1 MLIPKATHLVERV
14 TERLLRSGALDDSA
28 AQLLGQPAGQA
39 TNGTPLAPTTSVA
52 VDGPTAAVFAPDP
65 VDGVSVEAG
74 TEVPAATPAA
84 PAAAPTPVAALRVA
98 LPTPAPSASAP
109 SAPTTPALAP
119 PARTPAQRS
128 SLFSPPPFAATPPPT
143 VAGVTPAA
151 ARPVLPVA
159 RPLLPSAAPMVGAL
173 VSPLARSSEAMQR
186 TVGATSLPGMS
197 GMLAPTIPGQ
207 VRTAGLP
214 IGQSGLPDRTAD
226 IPLSAPSLVPR
237 GALTDPA
244 AGMLQGPV
252 SIDAVSLERAGMVD
266 WSRTRTRISEE
277 FRLVQRQIIRS
288 AFGPGAEPGFSNLLL
303 VTSAR
308 PGEGKSFMSTNLA
321 GSIAR
326 QGDHHVLLVDSDSKR
341 DSICYSLGL
350 AQARGL
356 LDLAANPKLD
366 PAPLIV
372 KTPIER
378 LSILPVGRER
388 ERSAELFS
396 TKEMT
401 RLIQSLGRR
410 YADRLLILDAPPCLS
425 TSDPAVLAQV
435 VGQILFVVEADRT
448 QRDEIEASLDL
459 IQACPTITMVLNK
472 QQISSRYTFGAYSSY
487 YSS

>member
-1 MLIPKATHLVERV
+1 MQPVMLIPKASHLVERV
-14 TERLLRSGALDDSA
+14 AERLLRSGALDESS
-28 AQLLGQPAGQA
+28 AQLLRQPGGEAPGGEAASDAAAGDAPAGGEVA
-39 TNGTPLAPTTSVA
+39 SNG
-52 VDGPTAAVFAPDP
+52 
-65 VDGVSVEAG
+65 
-74 TEVPAATPAA
+74 
-84 PAAAPTPVAALRVA
+84 
-98 LPTPAPSASAP
+98 
-109 SAPTTPALAP
+109 P
-119 PARTPAQRS
+119 PQRS
-128 SLFSPPPFAATPPPT
+128 SLFMPPPSLARAPPRAFPVAAG
-143 VAGVTPAA
+143 GVSPRGTGPAPSSDPTPAGGVDPTPTSGDGPTPTGGEGPTPTSGDPGPA
-151 ARPVLPVA
+151 APPLAAPAIHGQPGQATAPGRPEDFSLPVS
-159 RPLLPSAAPMVGAL
+159 RPN
-173 VSPLARSSEAMQR
+173 PLA
-186 TVGATSLPGMS
+186 G
-197 GMLAPTIPGQ
+197 LA
-207 VRTAGLP
+207 
-214 IGQSGLPDRTAD
+214 
-226 IPLSAPSLVPR
+226 
-237 GALTDPA
+237 DPA
-244 AGMLQGPV
+244 AGMLQGPASV
-252 SIDAVSLERAGMVD
+252 DAVSLERAGMVD

-308 PGEGKSFMSTNLA
+308 PGEGKSFMATNLS

-326 QGDHHVLLVDSDSKR
+326 QGDHHVLLVDADSKR

-350 AQARGL
+350 AQSRGL

>member
-1 MLIPKATHLVERV
+1 MLIPKASHLVERV
-14 TERLLRSGALDDSA
+14 AERLLRSGALEDSS
-28 AQLLGQPAGQA
+28 AQLLRQPSVEPAGDASVQGA
-39 TNGTPLAPTTSVA
+39 TLV
-52 VDGPTAAVFAPDP
+52 
-65 VDGVSVEAG
+65 
-74 TEVPAATPAA
+74 A
-84 PAAAPTPVAALRVA
+84 PAPVAA
-98 LPTPAPSASAP
+98 
-109 SAPTTPALAP
+109 
-119 PARTPAQRS
+119 PAQRS
-128 SLFSPPPFAATPPPT
+128 SLFAAPALPTKAVPPVVAPALGASVSLSGLGSSAGDGTFPAGDDTFSGTTPLAAPAVLGQSRTLSPST
-143 VAGVTPAA
+143 VLDRPADYGAGVA
-151 ARPVLPVA
+151 
-159 RPLLPSAAPMVGAL
+159 
-173 VSPLARSSEAMQR
+173 
-186 TVGATSLPGMS
+186 SLGLR
-197 GMLAPTIPGQ
+197 GG
-207 VRTAGLP
+207 TA
-214 IGQSGLPDRTAD
+214 
-226 IPLSAPSLVPR
+226 
-237 GALTDPA
+237 DPA
-244 AGMLQGPV
+244 AGMLQGPS

-288 AFGPGAEPGFSNLLL
+288 AFGPGAEPGFSNLLM

-326 QGDHHVLLVDSDSKR
+326 QGDHHVLLVDADSKR

>member
-1 MLIPKATHLVERV
+1 MLIPKASHLVERAA
-14 TERLLRSGALDDSA
+14 ERLLKSGALDQSA
-28 AQLLGQPAGQA
+28 AHLLQPG
-39 TNGTPLAPTTSVA
+39 
-52 VDGPTAAVFAPDP
+52 
-65 VDGVSVEAG
+65 
-74 TEVPAATPAA
+74 AA
-84 PAAAPTPVAALRVA
+84 PADDAGPIE
-98 LPTPAPSASAP
+98 
-109 SAPTTPALAP
+109 
-119 PARTPAQRS
+119 PAQPAFGRRS
-128 SLFSPPPFAATPPPT
+128 SLFAPP
-143 VAGVTPAA
+143 PAA
-151 ARPVLPVA
+151 AVPEAPQPVHAGADRPTPATALGASQAAAVMTSPPILGQAASQASGVQAAVLERPTGPSITSAPGSVLPNGPAAAFAGSAFAA
-159 RPLLPSAAPMVGAL
+159 RAPV
-173 VSPLARSSEAMQR
+173 
-186 TVGATSLPGMS
+186 
-197 GMLAPTIPGQ
+197 
-207 VRTAGLP
+207 
-214 IGQSGLPDRTAD
+214 
-226 IPLSAPSLVPR
+226 
-237 GALTDPA
+237 DPA

-277 FRLVQRQIIRS
+277 FRLVQRQILRS

-326 QGDHHVLLVDSDSKR
+326 QGDHHVLLIDADSKR

-350 AQARGL
+350 AQSRGL

-366 PAPLIV
+366 PAPLII

-378 LSILPVGRER
+378 LSIMPVGRER

-459 IQACPTITMVLNK
+459 IQACPSITLVLNK

>member
-1 MLIPKATHLVERV
+1 
-14 TERLLRSGALDDSA
+14 
-28 AQLLGQPAGQA
+28 
-39 TNGTPLAPTTSVA
+39 
-52 VDGPTAAVFAPDP
+52 
-65 VDGVSVEAG
+65 
-74 TEVPAATPAA
+74 
-84 PAAAPTPVAALRVA
+84 
-98 LPTPAPSASAP
+98 
-109 SAPTTPALAP
+109 
-119 PARTPAQRS
+119 
-128 SLFSPPPFAATPPPT
+128 
-143 VAGVTPAA
+143 
-151 ARPVLPVA
+151 
-159 RPLLPSAAPMVGAL
+159 
-173 VSPLARSSEAMQR
+173 
-186 TVGATSLPGMS
+186 
-197 GMLAPTIPGQ
+197 
-207 VRTAGLP
+207 
-214 IGQSGLPDRTAD
+214 
-226 IPLSAPSLVPR
+226 
-237 GALTDPA
+237 
-244 AGMLQGPV
+244 
-252 SIDAVSLERAGMVD
+252 MVD

-277 FRLVQRQIIRS
+277 FRLVQRQILRS

-308 PGEGKSFMSTNLA
+308 PGEGKSFMATNLS

-326 QGDHHVLLVDSDSKR
+326 QGDHHVLLVDADSKR

-356 LDLAANPKLD
+356 LDLVANPKLD
-366 PAPLIV
+366 PSPLIV
-372 KTPIER
+372 RTPIER

>member
-1 MLIPKATHLVERV
+1 MLIPKASHLVERV
-14 TERLLRSGALDDSA
+14 AERLLRSGALDDTA
-28 AQLLGQPAGQA
+28 AQLMQPGGSSAPGAETAPPAG
-39 TNGTPLAPTTSVA
+39 LAA
-52 VDGPTAAVFAPDP
+52 GPAPRSALFAPPPLPPARD
-65 VDGVSVEAG
+65 DG
-74 TEVPAATPAA
+74 AT
-84 PAAAPTPVAALRVA
+84 AALR
-98 LPTPAPSASAP
+98 
-109 SAPTTPALAP
+109 
-119 PARTPAQRS
+119 
-128 SLFSPPPFAATPPPT
+128 
-143 VAGVTPAA
+143 
-151 ARPVLPVA
+151 
-159 RPLLPSAAPMVGAL
+159 
-173 VSPLARSSEAMQR
+173 
-186 TVGATSLPGMS
+186 
-197 GMLAPTIPGQ
+197 
-207 VRTAGLP
+207 
-214 IGQSGLPDRTAD
+214 
-226 IPLSAPSLVPR
+226 
-237 GALTDPA
+237 PA
-244 AGMLQGPV
+244 AGPALDEAATITARPPPPGLALPAQARVLGQFAAQPAMPERPPANPGNQRMPGPDASTGLLQGPQ
-252 SIDAVSLERAGMVD
+252 SIDAMSLERAGMVD

-277 FRLVQRQIIRS
+277 FRLVQRQIMRS
-288 AFGPGAEPGFSNLLL
+288 AFGPGAEPGFSNLLM

-308 PGEGKSFMSTNLA
+308 PGEGKSFMSTNLS

-326 QGDHHVLLVDSDSKR
+326 QGDHHVLLVDADSKR
-341 DSICYSLGL
+341 DSICYNLGL

-410 YADRLLILDAPPCLS
+410 YADRLLVLDAPPCLS

-459 IQACPTITMVLNK
+459 IQACPTITLVLNK

>member
-1 MLIPKATHLVERV
+1 MLIPKASHLVERV
-14 TERLLRSGALDDSA
+14 AERLLRSGALDESA
-28 AQLLGQPAGQA
+28 AQLLRP
-39 TNGTPLAPTTSVA
+39 GTALE
-52 VDGPTAAVFAPDP
+52 PDQ
-65 VDGVSVEAG
+65 GSS
-74 TEVPAATPAA
+74 
-84 PAAAPTPVAALRVA
+84 PAAAGSSPAAS
-98 LPTPAPSASAP
+98 PAS
-109 SAPTTPALAP
+109 
-119 PARTPAQRS
+119 RS
-128 SLFSPPPFAATPPPT
+128 SLFAAE
-143 VAGVTPAA
+143 PA
-151 ARPVLPVA
+151 
-159 RPLLPSAAPMVGAL
+159 SEAAP
-173 VSPLARSSEAMQR
+173 PAM
-186 TVGATSLPGMS
+186 LP
-197 GMLAPTIPGQ
+197 
-207 VRTAGLP
+207 TA
-214 IGQSGLPDRTAD
+214 
-226 IPLSAPSLVPR
+226 PLSAPALPSPAILGQARVLGSQADAAVLDRPAPASYPPGGIPAGLR
-237 GALTDPA
+237 GAAIDPA
-244 AGMLQGPV
+244 AGMLQGPASV
-252 SIDAVSLERAGMVD
+252 DAVSLERAGMVD

-277 FRLVQRQIIRS
+277 FRLVQRQILRS

-308 PGEGKSFMSTNLA
+308 PGEGKSFMATNLS

-326 QGDHHVLLVDSDSKR
+326 QGDHHVLLVDADSKR

>member
-1 MLIPKATHLVERV
+1 MLIPKASHLAERV
-14 TERLLRSGALDDSA
+14 AERLLRSGALDDSA
-28 AQLLGQPAGQA
+28 AQLLRPAGDQPNATAGGAISQPAA
-39 TNGTPLAPTTSVA
+39 E
-52 VDGPTAAVFAPDP
+52 P
-65 VDGVSVEAG
+65 V
-74 TEVPAATPAA
+74 
-84 PAAAPTPVAALRVA
+84 
-98 LPTPAPSASAP
+98 
-109 SAPTTPALAP
+109 
-119 PARTPAQRS
+119 QRS
-128 SLFSPPPFAATPPPT
+128 SLFAPPPAARPSPALPPGPT
-143 VAGVTPAA
+143 VAVADFGMPANGDE
-151 ARPVLPVA
+151 ARPIGAPI
-159 RPLLPSAAPMVGAL
+159 LPSPAILGQP
-173 VSPLARSSEAMQR
+173 R
-186 TVGATSLPGMS
+186 
-197 GMLAPTIPGQ
+197 IPGQ
-207 VRTAGLP
+207 PGAQAAVMDRPADFAGSAFA
-214 IGQSGLPDRTAD
+214 GRG
-226 IPLSAPSLVPR
+226 LSA
-237 GALTDPA
+237 DPA
-244 AGMLQGPV
+244 AGLLQGPTSV
-252 SIDAVSLERAGMVD
+252 DAVSLERAGMVD

-326 QGDHHVLLVDSDSKR
+326 QGDHHVLLVDADSKR

>member
-1 MLIPKATHLVERV
+1 MLIPKASHLVERAAQ
-14 TERLLRSGALDDSA
+14 RLLRTGALDEST
-28 AQLLGQPAGQA
+28 AQLLQPA
-39 TNGTPLAPTTSVA
+39 
-52 VDGPTAAVFAPDP
+52 DGPPPPAGAP
-65 VDGVSVEAG
+65 G
-74 TEVPAATPAA
+74 PAADTPDL
-84 PAAAPTPVAALRVA
+84 TPDEQVLHASL
-98 LPTPAPSASAP
+98 LAPSAKPIDGGAAP
-109 SAPTTPALAP
+109 EPIIDFGLPPGPAHAVPSPAISGRP
-119 PARTPAQRS
+119 PAPQR
-128 SLFSPPPFAATPPPT
+128 FAEAPGPQT
-143 VAGVTPAA
+143 ASA
-151 ARPVLPVA
+151 ARP
-159 RPLLPSAAPMVGAL
+159 
-173 VSPLARSSEAMQR
+173 
-186 TVGATSLPGMS
+186 
-197 GMLAPTIPGQ
+197 
-207 VRTAGLP
+207 
-214 IGQSGLPDRTAD
+214 
-226 IPLSAPSLVPR
+226 PLSAPAIHR
-237 GALTDPA
+237 TDPS
-244 AGMLQGPV
+244 AGLPQGPNSV
-252 SIDAVSLERAGMVD
+252 DAVSLERAGMVD

-277 FRLVQRQIIRS
+277 FRLVQRQILRS

-308 PGEGKSFMSTNLA
+308 PGEGKSFMSTNLS

-326 QGDHHVLLVDSDSKR
+326 QGDHHVLLVDADSKR

-350 AQARGL
+350 TQARGL
-356 LDLAANPKLD
+356 LDLVANPKLD

-410 YADRLLILDAPPCLS
+410 YADRLLVLDAPPCLS

-459 IQACPTITMVLNK
+459 IQACPTITLVLNK

>member
-1 MLIPKATHLVERV
+1 MLIPKASHLVERV
-14 TERLLRSGALDDSA
+14 AERLLRSGALDDSS
-28 AQLLGQPAGQA
+28 AQLLRKPSVE
-39 TNGTPLAPTTSVA
+39 PTTDASDHV
-52 VDGPTAAVFAPDP
+52 
-65 VDGVSVEAG
+65 
-74 TEVPAATPAA
+74 ATP
-84 PAAAPTPVAALRVA
+84 
-98 LPTPAPSASAP
+98 PAPRP
-109 SAPTTPALAP
+109 LVTPAL
-119 PARTPAQRS
+119 RS
-128 SLFSPPPFAATPPPT
+128 SLFAAPPSQAKPPPPRSMPIAAAEVSLAGLGSPPDEDATPAGDAEGLENPPL
-143 VAGVTPAA
+143 ATPAIHGQSRLLGQA
-151 ARPVLPVA
+151 AVLDRHEDFTA
-159 RPLLPSAAPMVGAL
+159 SAPLPA
-173 VSPLARSSEAMQR
+173 QR
-186 TVGATSLPGMS
+186 
-197 GMLAPTIPGQ
+197 GMLA
-207 VRTAGLP
+207 
-214 IGQSGLPDRTAD
+214 
-226 IPLSAPSLVPR
+226 
-237 GALTDPA
+237 DPA
-244 AGMLQGPV
+244 AGMLQGPASV
-252 SIDAVSLERAGMVD
+252 DAVSLERAGMVD

-308 PGEGKSFMSTNLA
+308 PGEGKSFMSTNLS

-326 QGDHHVLLVDSDSKR
+326 QGDHHVLLVDADSKR

-372 KTPIER
+372 RTPIER

>member
-1 MLIPKATHLVERV
+1 MLIPKASHLVERV
-14 TERLLRSGALDDSA
+14 AERLLRSGALDDSS
-28 AQLLGQPAGQA
+28 AQLLRQPSVEPAGDA
-39 TNGTPLAPTTSVA
+39 T
-52 VDGPTAAVFAPDP
+52 DHD
-65 VDGVSVEAG
+65 
-74 TEVPAATPAA
+74 AA
-84 PAAAPTPVAALRVA
+84 PAASQPLG
-98 LPTPAPSASAP
+98 TPAP
-109 SAPTTPALAP
+109 
-119 PARTPAQRS
+119 RS
-128 SLFSPPPFAATPPPT
+128 SLFAAPPSPVKPPPPRAMSIAGAEVSPGGLGSPPDDDATPAGDGDGLETPPL
-143 VAGVTPAA
+143 ATPAIHGQSRLLGQA
-151 ARPVLPVA
+151 AVLDRSEDFTA
-159 RPLLPSAAPMVGAL
+159 SGPSAAQRGV
-173 VSPLARSSEAMQR
+173 LA
-186 TVGATSLPGMS
+186 
-197 GMLAPTIPGQ
+197 
-207 VRTAGLP
+207 
-214 IGQSGLPDRTAD
+214 
-226 IPLSAPSLVPR
+226 
-237 GALTDPA
+237 DPA
-244 AGMLQGPV
+244 AGMLQGPASV
-252 SIDAVSLERAGMVD
+252 DAVSLERAGMVD

-308 PGEGKSFMSTNLA
+308 PGEGKSFMSTNLS

-326 QGDHHVLLVDSDSKR
+326 QGDHHVLLVDADSKR

-372 KTPIER
+372 RTPIER

>member
-1 MLIPKATHLVERV
+1 MLKPKASHLVERAA
-14 TERLLRSGALDDSA
+14 ERLLKSGALDESA
-28 AQLLGQPAGQA
+28 AQLMQP
-39 TNGTPLAPTTSVA
+39 GTPVADSERAP
-52 VDGPTAAVFAPDP
+52 PPAASRSSLFAPP
-65 VDGVSVEAG
+65 
-74 TEVPAATPAA
+74 PALP
-84 PAAAPTPVAALRVA
+84 APTPVQAAAPQPEPTPIMGQARAVNEPGDTAVLERPANLPAGPTPVLPNNPA
-98 LPTPAPSASAP
+98 FAPTPAIAS
-109 SAPTTPALAP
+109 PAITGRA
-119 PARTPAQRS
+119 
-128 SLFSPPPFAATPPPT
+128 
-143 VAGVTPAA
+143 
-151 ARPVLPVA
+151 
-159 RPLLPSAAPMVGAL
+159 
-173 VSPLARSSEAMQR
+173 
-186 TVGATSLPGMS
+186 
-197 GMLAPTIPGQ
+197 
-207 VRTAGLP
+207 
-214 IGQSGLPDRTAD
+214 
-226 IPLSAPSLVPR
+226 
-237 GALTDPA
+237 TDPA
-244 AGMLQGPV
+244 GMALQGGL
-252 SIDAVSLERAGMVD
+252 SIDALSMERAGMVD

-277 FRLVQRQIIRS
+277 FRLVQRQILRS

-326 QGDHHVLLVDSDSKR
+326 QGDHHVLLIDADSKR
-341 DSICYSLGL
+341 DSICYNFGL

-366 PAPLIV
+366 PSPLIV

-378 LSILPVGRER
+378 LSIMPVGRER

-459 IQACPTITMVLNK
+459 IQACPSITLVLNK

>member
-1 MLIPKATHLVERV
+1 MAAPAH
-14 TERLLRSGALDDSA
+14 RSSLF
-28 AQLLGQPAGQA
+28 
-39 TNGTPLAPTTSVA
+39 TP
-52 VDGPTAAVFAPDP
+52 
-65 VDGVSVEAG
+65 
-74 TEVPAATPAA
+74 A
-84 PAAAPTPVAALRVA
+84 PAAARFAEASPDSSIPESFIAPLTQGGVLPNRLGSDAAVGARHA
-98 LPTPAPSASAP
+98 KDDHDPNAAT
-109 SAPTTPALAP
+109 ALAS
-119 PARTPAQRS
+119 PAMTAWQP
-128 SLFSPPPFAATPPPT
+128 
-143 VAGVTPAA
+143 GVFPAA
-151 ARPVLPVA
+151 ASQSATSNRLADDTTIV
-159 RPLLPSAAPMVGAL
+159 PSAGDTPF
-173 VSPLARSSEAMQR
+173 
-186 TVGATSLPGMS
+186 
-197 GMLAPTIPGQ
+197 
-207 VRTAGLP
+207 GLR
-214 IGQSGLPDRTAD
+214 GG
-226 IPLSAPSLVPR
+226 PR
-237 GALTDPA
+237 DPA
-244 AGMLQGPV
+244 AGTLQGPV
-252 SIDAVSLERAGMVD
+252 SIDAIALERAGMVD

-277 FRLVQRQIIRS
+277 FRLVQRQILRS

-308 PGEGKSFMSTNLA
+308 PGEGKSFMSTNLS

-326 QGDHHVLLVDSDSKR
+326 QGDHHVLLVDADSKR

-366 PAPLIV
+366 PSPLIV

-459 IQACPTITMVLNK
+459 IQACPTITLVLNK

>member
-1 MLIPKATHLVERV
+1 MLIPKASHLVERV
-14 TERLLRSGALDDSA
+14 AERLLRSGALEESA
-28 AQLLGQPAGQA
+28 AQLLVHTDADA
-39 TNGTPLAPTTSVA
+39 S
-52 VDGPTAAVFAPDP
+52 TAAPHPNEPASQRSALFAAPPRPAEASPHAGPAAEAVQVAEAAQVATPAPLPSPAVLRQGPGHAGGHSGLLERPTDFGAPDP
-65 VDGVSVEAG
+65 ASVLPG
-74 TEVPAATPAA
+74 
-84 PAAAPTPVAALRVA
+84 AAAN
-98 LPTPAPSASAP
+98 PA
-109 SAPTTPALAP
+109 
-119 PARTPAQRS
+119 S
-128 SLFSPPPFAATPPPT
+128 SL
-143 VAGVTPAA
+143 V
-151 ARPVLPVA
+151 
-159 RPLLPSAAPMVGAL
+159 
-173 VSPLARSSEAMQR
+173 
-186 TVGATSLPGMS
+186 
-197 GMLAPTIPGQ
+197 
-207 VRTAGLP
+207 
-214 IGQSGLPDRTAD
+214 
-226 IPLSAPSLVPR
+226 
-237 GALTDPA
+237 
-244 AGMLQGPV
+244 QGPSV
-252 SIDAVSLERAGMVD
+252 VDAVSLERAGMVD

-326 QGDHHVLLVDSDSKR
+326 QGDHHVLLVDADSKR
-341 DSICYSLGL
+341 DSICYNLGL

>member
-1 MLIPKATHLVERV
+1 MLIPKASHLVERV
-14 TERLLRSGALDDSA
+14 AERLLRSGALDDSA
-28 AQLLGQPAGQA
+28 AQLLSQPGAAAGDGSPVVP
-39 TNGTPLAPTTSVA
+39 NG
-52 VDGPTAAVFAPDP
+52 
-65 VDGVSVEAG
+65 AG
-74 TEVPAATPAA
+74 AHSGADRAA
-84 PAAAPTPVAALRVA
+84 P
-98 LPTPAPSASAP
+98 S
-109 SAPTTPALAP
+109 
-119 PARTPAQRS
+119 QRS
-128 SLFSPPPFAATPPPT
+128 SLFAPP
-143 VAGVTPAA
+143 
-151 ARPVLPVA
+151 
-159 RPLLPSAAPMVGAL
+159 PSAAPAQQPAA
-173 VSPLARSSEAMQR
+173 SAHPAPLARAPMNDAPMNDVPMNSAPMNSAPMN
-186 TVGATSLPGMS
+186 GAPINGA
-197 GMLAPTIPGQ
+197 GG
-207 VRTAGLP
+207 TAAETDFGLP
-214 IGQSGLPDRTAD
+214 PDSADAATPVSDMPTERGPALPSPAILAQARLPTPDRPAD
-226 IPLSAPSLVPR
+226 FASPDAGAALR
-237 GALTDPA
+237 GLIVDPA
-244 AGMLQGPV
+244 ASPLQGQSSV
-252 SIDAVSLERAGMVD
+252 DAVSLERAGMVD

-308 PGEGKSFMSTNLA
+308 PGEGKSFMATNLA

-326 QGDHHVLLVDSDSKR
+326 QGDHHVLLVDADSKR

-378 LSILPVGRER
+378 LSVLPVGRER